1 MFLRF
6 LESLAGRFFVSA
18 RQPVGP
24 HHRPG
29 WSPGLDQRAV
39 GDNKKDDIINH
50 HGGDEEQALWPG
62 LRCCRKTELEVE
74 EQRGKGVGDYLQ
86 RSEHA
91 QFYQLS
97 RR

>member
-1 MFLRF
+1 MANCYLLSDFLGF
-6 LESLAGRFFVSA
+6 LGSLAWRFFVTA
-18 RQPVGP
+18 WQPVGP

-29 WSPGLDQRAV
+29 WSPELDQGAV

-74 EQRGKGVGDYLQ
+74 ELRGERRGG
-86 RSEHA
+86 
-91 QFYQLS
+91 LS
-97 RR
+97 STF